1 MAELS
6 LAARNA
12 ALIGSLIPHLS
23 VQPWFELAPLARAA
37 GASEWTIRRAFGQ
50 IETLYRS
57 AFSSLAKEIAV
68 TAARIEKPEATVI
81 ETIRTSAL
89 AFADLM
95 RAPAYLA
102 MLRLLLQ
109 NGGRYPWMAEEYH
122 SLIKGL
128 ASGLQ
133 RRIALVAD
141 NYRKSIGL
149 SDKTALGFLRAIEV
163 HAALRQLMPD
173 LADDSPDLAM
183 VLKPLIAQAY
193 EATYQLDWVRA

>member
-6 LAARNA
+6 LAERNA

-23 VQPWFELAPLARAA
+23 AAPWFELAPLARAA
-37 GASEWTIRRAFGQ
+37 GASEWTMRRAFGQ

-57 AFSSLAKEIAV
+57 AFSSLVKEIAAN
-68 TAARIEKPEATVI
+68 AARVERPEATVI

-89 AFADLM
+89 AFADLT
-95 RAPAYLA
+95 RGPAYLA

-122 SLIKGL
+122 NLLKGL
-128 ASGLQ
+128 ASALQ
-133 RRIALVAD
+133 RRIALVSD
-141 NYRKSIGL
+141 SYRKSIGL
-149 SDKTALGFLRAIEV
+149 SDKTALGFLRSIEV
-163 HAALRQLMPD
+163 HVALRALLPD
-173 LADDSPDLAM
+173 LADEAPDLAGT
-183 VLKPLIAQAY
+183 LKPLIAQAY